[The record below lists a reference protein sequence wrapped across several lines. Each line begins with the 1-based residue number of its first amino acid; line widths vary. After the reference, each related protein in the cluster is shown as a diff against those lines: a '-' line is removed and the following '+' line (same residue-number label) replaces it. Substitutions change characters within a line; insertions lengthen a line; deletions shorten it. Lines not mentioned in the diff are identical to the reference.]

1 VTAAI
6 KSQGPAVKA
15 HSARNG
21 QGHAAA
27 EVDPDGLQP
36 AGLPAPAPGPRRH
49 CLDLDDYSAEEI
61 RQVLD
66 TADAMKEILA
76 RPVKKAPGL
85 RGRMVVNCFYEASTR
100 TRVSFE
106 VAAKNLSADV
116 VNFSAGGSSVEKG
129 ESLIDTARTLVAL
142 GANVIVIR
150 HSMAGA
156 PHVVA
161 RNAGA
166 AVINAGDG
174 RHAHPSQALLDLY
187 TIRERL
193 GGLAGLRVAIVGDVL
208 HSRVARSNI
217 HGLTRMGAEVILCGP
232 ATLLPVNLQLAG
244 MRFEHD
250 LDAILPQADV
260 VMPLRIQ
267 KERAEGGLI
276 PSLRE
281 YRQRYGVTTER
292 LRRMRPGAL
301 IMHPGPMNPGVEIDP
316 EVATSPQSVIESQ
329 VSNGVAIRMALLY
342 LLAGV
347 AV

>member
-1 VTAAI
+1 MT
-6 KSQGPAVKA
+6 PL
-15 HSARNG
+15 
-21 QGHAAA
+21 AAA
-27 EVDPDGLQP
+27 DTP
-36 AGLPAPAPGPRRH
+36 ASRLTPHASPRKH
-49 CLDLDDYSAEEI
+49 CFDLDDYSAAEI
-61 RQVLD
+61 EQVLE
-66 TADAMKEILA
+66 TAEVMQEVLS

-85 RGRMVVNCFYEASTR
+85 RGKMVVNCFYESSTR

-116 VNFSAGGSSVEKG
+116 VNFSADGSSVEKG
-129 ESLIDTARTLVAL
+129 ESLIDTAKTLVAL

-156 PHVVA
+156 PQIVA

-187 TIRERL
+187 TMRKRIGTL
-193 GGLAGLRVAIVGDVL
+193 DGLKVAIVGDVL
-208 HSRVARSNI
+208 HSRVARSNV

-232 ATLLPVNLQLAG
+232 ATLLPVNLQLPG

-250 LDAILPQADV
+250 LDAIVGEVDV

-267 KERAEGGLI
+267 KERTEGGLI

-281 YRQRYGVTTER
+281 YRDRWGLTAQRVG
-292 LRRMRPGAL
+292 RMRREAL

-316 EVATSPQSVIESQ
+316 EVAVSPQSVIESQ
-329 VSNGVAIRMALLY
+329 VANGVAIRMALLY

-347 AV
+347 AM

>member
-1 VTAAI
+1 MTPALEDAA
-6 KSQGPAVKA
+6 GV
-15 HSARNG
+15 R
-21 QGHAAA
+21 
-27 EVDPDGLQP
+27 
-36 AGLPAPAPGPRRH
+36 LPAPPTDGQQQRRY
-49 CLDLDDYSAEEI
+49 CFDLDDYSAEEI
-61 RQVLD
+61 EQILA
-66 TADAMKEILA
+66 TAEVMQEVLA
-76 RPVKKAPGL
+76 RPIKKAPGL
-85 RGRMVVNCFYEASTR
+85 RGKMVVNCFYESSTR

-106 VAAKNLSADV
+106 VAARNLSADV

-129 ESLIDTARTLVAL
+129 ESLIDTAKTLVAL

-156 PHVVA
+156 PQVVA
-161 RNAGA
+161 RNANA

-187 TIRERL
+187 TIRART

-208 HSRVARSNI
+208 HSRVARSNV

-232 ATLLPVNLQLAG
+232 ATLLPVNLEVEGL
-244 MRFEHD
+244 RFEHD
-250 LDAILPQADV
+250 LDAIVEDVDV

-281 YRQRYGVTTER
+281 YRQRWGITTQR
-292 LRRMRPGAL
+292 LARMRGDTL

-316 EVATSPQSVIESQ
+316 EVALSPQSVIESQ
-329 VSNGVAIRMALLY
+329 VANGVAIRMALLY
-342 LLAGV
+342 SLAG
-347 AV
+347 APM

>member
-1 VTAAI
+1 MSVRSPESGVRSLSAGADPGLGTPDPGLAA
-6 KSQGPAVKA
+6 Q
-15 HSARNG
+15 
-21 QGHAAA
+21 
-27 EVDPDGLQP
+27 
-36 AGLPAPAPGPRRH
+36 PRRH
-49 CLDLDDYSAEEI
+49 CLDLDDYSAEDIE
-61 RQVLD
+61 QVLD
-66 TADAMKEILA
+66 TAEAMQEVLA

-85 RGRMVVNCFYEASTR
+85 RGKMVVNCFYESSTR

-106 VAAKNLSADV
+106 VAAKNLSAEV

-161 RNAGA
+161 RNASA

-187 TIRERL
+187 TMRARIGRL
-193 GGLAGLRVAIVGDVL
+193 SGLKVAIVGDVL
-208 HSRVARSNI
+208 HSRVARSNV
-217 HGLTRMGAEVILCGP
+217 HGLTRMGAEVVLCGP
-232 ATLLPVNLQLAG
+232 ATLLPVNLQLPG

-250 LDAILPQADV
+250 LDAIIGDMDV

-281 YRQRYGVTTER
+281 YRAKWGITAQRVA
-292 LRRMRPGAL
+292 RMRSDAL

-316 EVATSPQSVIESQ
+316 EVAVSPRSVIESQ

-342 LLAGV
+342 LLAG
-347 AV
+347 APM

>member
-1 VTAAI
+1 MSPSKAAR
-6 KSQGPAVKA
+6 PLPEAV
-15 HSARNG
+15 
-21 QGHAAA
+21 A
-27 EVDPDGLQP
+27 E
-36 AGLPAPAPGPRRH
+36 PRPLSPKPSIRKH
-49 CLDLDDYSAEEI
+49 CLDLDDYSAAEI
-61 RQVLD
+61 EQVLN
-66 TADAMKEILA
+66 TAQAMQEILA

-85 RGRMVVNCFYEASTR
+85 HGKMVVNCFYEASTR

-106 VAAKNLSADV
+106 VAAKSLSADV

-129 ESLIDTARTLVAL
+129 ESLIDTAKTLVAL

-166 AVINAGDG
+166 SVINAGDG

-187 TIRERL
+187 TMRERIGRL
-193 GGLAGLRVAIVGDVL
+193 QGLKVAIVGDVL
-208 HSRVARSNI
+208 HSRVARSNV

-232 ATLLPVNLQLAG
+232 ATLLPLQLQLPG
-244 MRFEHD
+244 MRFERD
-250 LDAILPQADV
+250 LDAIIDQVDV

-281 YRQRYGVTTER
+281 YRER
-292 LRRMRPGAL
+292 WGLTHARMVRMRSDAL

-316 EVATSPQSVIESQ
+316 EVAISPRSVIESQ
-329 VSNGVAIRMALLY
+329 VTNGVAIRMALLY
-342 LLAGV
+342 QLAGV
-347 AV
+347 PM

>member
-1 VTAAI
+1 MSVALKETPKPPTVEA
-6 KSQGPAVKA
+6 
-15 HSARNG
+15 
-21 QGHAAA
+21 
-27 EVDPDGLQP
+27 
-36 AGLPAPAPGPRRH
+36 RRH
-49 CLDLDDYSAEEI
+49 CLDLDDYSADEI
-61 RQVLD
+61 TSVLD
-66 TADAMKEILA
+66 TAEAMQEILA
-76 RPVKKAPGL
+76 RPVKKAPGM
-85 RGRMVVNCFYEASTR
+85 RGKMVVNCFYESSTR

-129 ESLIDTARTLVAL
+129 ESLIDTAKTLVAL

-161 RNAGA
+161 RNTGA

-187 TIRERL
+187 TMRARIGRL
-193 GGLAGLRVAIVGDVL
+193 EGLKVAIVGDVL
-208 HSRVARSNI
+208 HSRVARSNV

-232 ATLLPVNLQLAG
+232 ATLLPVKLQLPG

-250 LDAILPQADV
+250 LDAILGEVDV

-281 YRQRYGVTTER
+281 YRARWGVTTDR
-292 LRRMRPGAL
+292 MARMRPDAL
-301 IMHPGPMNPGVEIDP
+301 CKPPGPMNPGVEIDP
-316 EVATSPQSVIESQ
+316 EVALAPRSVIESQ
-329 VSNGVAIRMALLY
+329 VTNGVAIRMALLY
-342 LLAGV
+342 LLAG
-347 AV
+347 APM

>member
-1 VTAAI
+1 MSPQVQT
-6 KSQGPAVKA
+6 
-15 HSARNG
+15 
-21 QGHAAA
+21 
-27 EVDPDGLQP
+27 
-36 AGLPAPAPGPRRH
+36 APASDPRPQTLNPGPQRKH

-61 RQVLD
+61 EQVLD
-66 TADAMKEILA
+66 TAEVMQEILS

-85 RGRMVVNCFYEASTR
+85 RGKMVVNCFYESSTR

-129 ESLIDTARTLVAL
+129 ESLIDTAKTLVAL
-142 GANVIVIR
+142 GADIIVVR
-150 HSMAGA
+150 HPMAGA

-161 RNAGA
+161 RNANA

-187 TIRERL
+187 TMRARL
-193 GGLAGLRVAIVGDVL
+193 GRLSGLTVAIVGDVL
-208 HSRVARSNI
+208 HSRVARSNV
-217 HGLTRMGAEVILCGP
+217 HGLTRMGAKVILCGP
-232 ATLLPVNLQLAG
+232 ATLLPTKFGVAG

-250 LDAILPQADV
+250 LDAVIGEVDV

-281 YRQRYGVTTER
+281 YRQRWGITTQR
-292 LRRMRPGAL
+292 LGRMRPDTL

-316 EVATSPQSVIESQ
+316 EVALAPQSVIESQ
-329 VSNGVAIRMALLY
+329 VANGVAIRMALLY
-342 LLAGV
+342 VLGAGSGESGV
-347 AV
+347 GSRMDGVLG